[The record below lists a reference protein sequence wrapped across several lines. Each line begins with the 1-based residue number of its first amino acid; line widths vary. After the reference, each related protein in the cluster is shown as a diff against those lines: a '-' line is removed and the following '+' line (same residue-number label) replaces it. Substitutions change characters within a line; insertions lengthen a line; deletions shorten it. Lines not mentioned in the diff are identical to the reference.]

1 MAVTAH
7 GAALREIDVPEPDVP
22 PGHALVEVLTCG
34 VCATDLKIVAG
45 DMAFSARQRLPHVP
59 GHEVYGRVVRTE
71 PAGLVPTGTTVVV
84 YQYRPCGRC
93 DSCRRGDE
101 VLCLDMRGWTGFVDP
116 GGFQERV
123 AAAVDRLVVVP
134 PSIPAA
140 EAAPLTCAIG
150 TAFRATVSRG
160 RVGLGDVVLVLGL
173 GGVGIHAAQF
183 AIAAGATAIGV
194 DTHGPTIERARALGI
209 LAVVAGDGLR
219 EALSA
224 HAPTGVD
231 VAIDTVASADTIE
244 LGAAS
249 VRRGGRFV
257 EVAHGAAADVTISSR
272 RLVLDE
278 IEVVGSRYA
287 RRDEMAHAVAAVA
300 SGRVRPVVGTVA
312 PLAAAN
318 DVLAALARG
327 DVVGRA
333 VLDVAGVT

>member
-1 MAVTAH
+1 
-7 GAALREIDVPEPDVP
+7 
-22 PGHALVEVLTCG
+22 
-34 VCATDLKIVAG
+34 
-45 DMAFSARQRLPHVP
+45 
-59 GHEVYGRVVRTE
+59 
-71 PAGLVPTGTTVVV
+71 
-84 YQYRPCGRC
+84 
-93 DSCRRGDE
+93 
-101 VLCLDMRGWTGFVDP
+101 
-116 GGFQERV
+116 
-123 AAAVDRLVVVP
+123 
-134 PSIPAA
+134 
-140 EAAPLTCAIG
+140 
-150 TAFRATVSRG
+150 
-160 RVGLGDVVLVLGL
+160 
-173 GGVGIHAAQF
+173 
-183 AIAAGATAIGV
+183 
-194 DTHGPTIERARALGI
+194 
-209 LAVVAGDGLR
+209 
-219 EALSA
+219 
-224 HAPTGVD
+224 VD